1 MIHPLRKIVPA
12 LGLVTLA
19 VFSAPASAQ
28 EGLLMRQML
37 GNLGI
42 LPDERDPI
50 DYKERPGLVVPKE
63 LSKLPPPETQGAKND
78 PRWPK
83 DPDVAEREAR
93 RYQRENPGYI
103 SPSADST
110 NGARLSPA
118 ELAKA
123 RTGRDTTNWNGYNFS
138 DKGGVRLSVQEMAA
152 HRSTD
157 EPTYPPGTEPP
168 RKYLTDPP
176 TGTRIPSA
184 AAPMGRGRAEAR
196 TLDYGR
202 PDGAWKARE

>member
-1 MIHPLRKIVPA
+1 MNRPLRMIVPA
-12 LGLVTLA
+12 LGLATLTLL
-19 VFSAPASAQ
+19 SAPASAQ

-42 LPDERDPI
+42 MPDERDPI

-63 LSKLPPPETQGAKND
+63 LGKLPAPEAAGAKND

-83 DPDVAEREAR
+83 DPDVAERAAR
-93 RYQRENPGYI
+93 RHQRENPGYI
-103 SPSADST
+103 SPSVDPT

-123 RTGRDTTNWNGYNFS
+123 RTNRDTSNWNGYNYS

-152 HRSTD
+152 GKTAD

-176 TGTRIPSA
+176 VGTRLPSA

-196 TLDYGR
+196 NLDYGR
-202 PDGAWKARE
+202 PTDAWKARE